1 MFTKRNALWLLALT
15 ACCQLIFC
23 QIDKVGYII
32 NYQCEYQMFSDQKEP
47 FKEYFRLKVY
57 DGESYFQSL
66 AAEKIDSISSL
77 RASSFS
83 DINNLPNT
91 NHKYSIYIKDNDLLF
106 HSYIALNYMHYEE
119 KLNFNW
125 QITEETREINGYTA
139 RKAITSYGGR
149 NWEAWYTSEIPLNS
163 GPYKFKGLPGLILE
177 VKDSDNLFHFT
188 LHSMYNRKVVIKKY
202 AFHVFG
208 LENCSKLTRQEFN
221 KILYHHKNHISKR
234 KVTFANGLTVRPS
247 SSNSQKVRDPNK
259 EKVIYTPIEVD

>member
-1 MFTKRNALWLLALT
+1 
-15 ACCQLIFC
+15 
-23 QIDKVGYII
+23 
-32 NYQCEYQMFSDQKEP
+32 MFSDQEAP
-47 FKEYFRLKVY
+47 YKEYFRLTVH

-66 AAEKIDSISSL
+66 AAEKIDSIFRLSESKI
-77 RASSFS
+77 SK
-83 DINNLPNT
+83 INNLPNT

-106 HSYIALNYMHYEE
+106 HTYIALDYMHYEE
-119 KLNFNW
+119 KLNYNW

-139 RKAITSYGGR
+139 RKALTTYGGR
-149 NWEAWYTSEIPLNS
+149 NWEAWYTSEIALNS

-188 LHSMYNRKVVIKKY
+188 LHSMHSDSKTIIKKH

-208 LENCSKLTRQEFN
+208 LENCSKVTREEFN
-221 KILYHHKNHISKR
+221 KIIHHHKNNIAKR
-234 KVTFANGLTVRPS
+234 KVSLNNGLTVRPS